1 MRVARRGVGRT
12 RLRPLAL
19 DSSALVIRELTADA
33 RLTGERATLLKERIQ
48 DTNRV
53 RAAQP
58 AVPPQRSQTV

>member
-1 MRVARRGVGRT
+1 
-12 RLRPLAL
+12 LAL